1 MRSLSPTALDS
12 SHTETGKRTATAH
25 VQQSQHTQGGEGKQH
40 DTLPF
45 RELQGG
51 MWLLV
56 LICTQLF
63 QLNRGIKNVSAVDP
77 ALCNLKPF
85 EEPHTPFCCA
95 LEQNHGHILATEHT
109 TA

>member
-1 MRSLSPTALDS
+1 MT
-12 SHTETGKRTATAH
+12 H
-25 VQQSQHTQGGEGKQH
+25 VQQSQHSQGGEGKQH

-63 QLNRGIKNVSAVDP
+63 QLNRGIKNAKAVDP
-77 ALCNLKPF
+77 ALCNMKPF
-85 EEPHTPFCCA
+85 EEARTSFCGA
-95 LEQNHGHILATEHT
+95 LEQNHGHILSTVRT